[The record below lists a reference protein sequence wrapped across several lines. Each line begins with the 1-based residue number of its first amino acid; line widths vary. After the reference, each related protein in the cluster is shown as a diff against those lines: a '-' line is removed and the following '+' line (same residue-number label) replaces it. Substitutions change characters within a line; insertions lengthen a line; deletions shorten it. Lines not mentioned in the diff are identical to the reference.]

1 MSWTRT
7 RPACFEELL
16 TDAKDTVNASVRKSR
31 LGSNILHL
39 NRTDRS
45 SVSHKSIEYLHRD
58 HLGSVEAVT
67 NESGNVVRA
76 FGFDPFGE
84 RRHEDWNRQLSPS
97 EIDSTADEARTGTTR
112 GYTGHENL
120 DRTGLVHM
128 NGRIYDPQTGRFLSP
143 DPVVQAPGYSQS
155 WNRYSYVMGN
165 PVSFNDPSGY
175 VTAGPLCGAGSLA
188 LCANTDSI
196 TGARGGRTINVPSP
210 ITSIQASTSYS
221 VSYDVVTVSTTAT
234 YFPGS
239 PRYNDNNQPI
249 NGISGVYTF
258 QSIVPVPS
266 IRSSFSSQTSDNPA
280 QIEVPESGQTDEPI
294 ERQLDKAFRG
304 LSKSDQQEVRD
315 FFVANWSAI
324 YSEQE
329 VYLGDLVEKSEQGA
343 RVAAGGRV
351 LFWLLKK
358 TNIVANASDVALGSV
373 AFSKRMSNSRKLL
386 DYSQKR
392 DSFAIWSGAEIF
404 DMDVKGP
411 WRTFDWAPYEIRGSN
426 TTNMTVDFYLW
437 VTGQVDRRPP
447 SCVISG
453 DCT

>member
-1 MSWTRT
+1 MGS
-7 RPACFEELL
+7 FEELL

-188 LCANTDSI
+188 LCANSNDQANGMGTSQFTVAFPTTTI
-196 TGARGGRTINVPSP
+196 TASGYVEVGMETVSAIVSSPAWGAMREGQRPSAA
-210 ITSIQASTSYS
+210 ITYYS
-221 VSYDVVTVSTTAT
+221 VPTYTYRYSFTSNTV
-234 YFPGS
+234 
-239 PRYNDNNQPI
+239 
-249 NGISGVYTF
+249 
-258 QSIVPVPS
+258 
-266 IRSSFSSQTSDNPA
+266 DNPT
-280 QIEVPESGQTDEPI
+280 QIEIPESGQTDEPMGDTDRSLREVEDAI
-294 ERQLDKAFRG
+294 EGLNRVIEQIDRAEKIADAISFGGTIFDIATGPSGEAIIIGGIAKAGLNKAIKEAFERQLKEHG
-304 LSKSDQQEVRD
+304 LRSLRRSHKTISKRLDRHLQKLEE
-315 FFVANWSAI
+315 I
-324 YSEQE
+324 
-329 VYLGDLVEKSEQGA
+329 KK
-343 RVAAGGRV
+343 AGGH
-351 LFWLLKK
+351 
-358 TNIVANASDVALGSV
+358 TSSV
-373 AFSKRMSNSRKLL
+373 ER
-386 DYSQKR
+386 
-392 DSFAIWSGAEIF
+392 EI
-404 DMDVKGP
+404 
-411 WRTFDWAPYEIRGSN
+411 RTFTRQLEVLEEMLGK
-426 TTNMTVDFYLW
+426 
-437 VTGQVDRRPP
+437 
-447 SCVISG
+447 
-453 DCT
+453 

>member
-188 LCANTDSI
+188 LCANSNDQANGMGTSQFTVAFPTTTI
-196 TGARGGRTINVPSP
+196 TASGYVEVGMETVSAIVSSPAWGAMREGQRPSAA
-210 ITSIQASTSYS
+210 ITYYS
-221 VSYDVVTVSTTAT
+221 VPTYTYRYSFTSNTV
-234 YFPGS
+234 
-239 PRYNDNNQPI
+239 
-249 NGISGVYTF
+249 
-258 QSIVPVPS
+258 
-266 IRSSFSSQTSDNPA
+266 DNPT
-280 QIEVPESGQTDEPI
+280 QIEIPESGQTDEPMG
-294 ERQLDKAFRG
+294 ESGGSF
-304 LSKSDQQEVRD
+304 
-315 FFVANWSAI
+315 
-324 YSEQE
+324 
-329 VYLGDLVEKSEQGA
+329 GA
-343 RVAAGGRV
+343 H
-351 LFWLLKK
+351 
-358 TNIVANASDVALGSV
+358 DVALLFWPGYDLGTCISQGNCSGGEWILAGV
-373 AFSKRMSNSRKLL
+373 GVIPGGKGAAVGGKGLLKVFSRAPYRPKPINLPSWKKI
-386 DYSQKR
+386 D
-392 DSFAIWSGAEIF
+392 I
-404 DMDVKGP
+404 DMDHIASGH
-411 WRTFDWAPYEIRGSN
+411 IRGGSRVSSKKDLFPDH
-426 TTNMTVDFYLW
+426 MTRAQVEKAVREAYRYGKRIETQGDRVRVRGNGIEMW
-437 VTGQVDRRPP
+437 VNIKDKAIETAYPVK
-447 SCVISG
+447 
-453 DCT
+453 